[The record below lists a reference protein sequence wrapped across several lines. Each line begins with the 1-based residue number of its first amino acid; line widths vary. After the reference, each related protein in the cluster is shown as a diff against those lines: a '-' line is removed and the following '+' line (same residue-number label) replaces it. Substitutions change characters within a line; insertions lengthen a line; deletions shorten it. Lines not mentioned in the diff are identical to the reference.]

1 MVWYSRTAKSGYGPA
16 TASLAMMYSEGRGVP
31 QDQKTS
37 DFLMESAKGAAPA
50 SALVS
55 VEP

>member
-1 MVWYSRTAKSGYGPA
+1 
-16 TASLAMMYSEGRGVP
+16 MMYSQGKGVP
-31 QDQKTS
+31 QDQKTA
-37 DFLMESAKGAAPA
+37 DFLMESAKGASPA